1 MDRFSDLEQKWI
13 GKQRKKRILFA
24 IFALIIVFGYLV
36 YTQFFDNLPQAPIP
50 KQVVEVAEPKQ
61 IEQAKSTPKEDNKK
75 PLSLAINKS
84 FEEDIQ
90 NKKLEIQKPAKK
102 EQESKKEVQVVEKEQ
117 KEIEKENEIES
128 KPKDEIKKEP
138 VEESK
143 KETQIQKVETKAEE
157 KAEPRKEQNKEIAV
171 QKEEITQSNLEIL
184 YIEEFL
190 ADKTYEKALKIA
202 KFYFEN
208 NKYEKAIK
216 WSLEA
221 NKINSA
227 DDESWIIFAKSSMVL
242 GRSDQAKR
250 ALLTYLQKRDS
261 INIKKLLNEIR

>member
-24 IFALIIVFGYLV
+24 VFALMAVFGYLV
-36 YTQFFDNLPQAPIP
+36 YVQFFDNLAQAPTP
-50 KQVVEVAEPKQ
+50 KQVAEVVEPKQ
-61 IEQAKSTPKEDNKK
+61 IGQAKSTPKENDKK

-102 EQESKKEVQVVEKEQ
+102 EAEPRKEIQVVEKKQ
-117 KEIEKENEIES
+117 IEKEKESKTES
-128 KPKDEIKKEP
+128 KPKGEIKKEIE
-138 VEESK
+138 V
-143 KETQIQKVETKAEE
+143 QKVETKVEE
-157 KAEPRKEQNKEIAV
+157 KTEPKKEQNKEMAV
-171 QKEEITQSNLEIL
+171 QKEEISQSNLEIL

-208 NKYEKAIK
+208 KKHEKAIK

-227 DDESWIIFAKSSMVL
+227 DEESWIIFAKSSVVL

-261 INIKKLLNEIR
+261 VNIKKLLNEIR